1 MLCMAIR
8 FTVIGSLVLF
18 PIVISKGTSMRVM
31 LPLIGGSALCTIE
44 NDTSRVVSSSPATL
58 CEHDAAHSRSS
69 VARSSR
75 ARALI
80 ESSFDSD
87 KEYHVFGSVI
97 MREQVAGERY
107 SCRLPAARSRMP
119 PQPIYL
125 DHHATT
131 PCDPRVVEA
140 MLPYFTDIFGNAA
153 SLTHEHG
160 RRAAN
165 ALEDAR
171 IAIARFFGAQ
181 PNEIYFT
188 GGATESNNIALNLVQ
203 PGQHFVT
210 TAMEHKSVLVP
221 AKRLE
226 SRGVAVTIL
235 APDREG
241 FIAPDDLRG
250 AIRPNTRL
258 VSIEAANGEIGTLQP
273 LAELGTICRESGVLF
288 HSDITQA
295 AGKIPLDFGALAID
309 LASFSGHKIYGP
321 KGIGG
326 LYVRRGVRVEPLIT
340 GGGQEKNVRAGTV
353 NVPGAV
359 GMSAALRLR
368 ASEMAAEGER
378 LTALR
383 NELWDRIVA
392 ELAGTSVNGPRA
404 LRLPGN
410 LNVS

>member
-1 MLCMAIR
+1 
-8 FTVIGSLVLF
+8 
-18 PIVISKGTSMRVM
+18 
-31 LPLIGGSALCTIE
+31 
-44 NDTSRVVSSSPATL
+44 
-58 CEHDAAHSRSS
+58 
-69 VARSSR
+69 
-75 ARALI
+75 
-80 ESSFDSD
+80 
-87 KEYHVFGSVI
+87 
-97 MREQVAGERY
+97 
-107 SCRLPAARSRMP
+107 MP
-119 PQPIYL
+119 PPPIYL

-140 MLPYFTDIFGNAA
+140 MLPYFTENFGNAA

-181 PNEIYFT
+181 PNEMYFT
-188 GGATESNNIALNLVQ
+188 AGATESNNIALNLLQ
-203 PGQHFVT
+203 RGQHLIT

-226 SRGVAVTIL
+226 ARGVEVTIL
-235 APDREG
+235 RPDGEG
-241 FIAPDDLRG
+241 FIAPADLQN

-258 VSIEAANGEIGTLQP
+258 VSIEAANGEIGTIQP
-273 LAELGTICRESGVLF
+273 LRELSAITRERGMLF

-295 AGKIPLDFGALAID
+295 AGRIPLDFRELAID

-326 LYVRRGVRVEPLIT
+326 LYVRRGVRVEPLVV
-340 GGGQEKNVRAGTV
+340 GGGQEKNIRSGTV
-353 NVPGAV
+353 NVPAAV
-359 GMSAALRLR
+359 GMAAAFRLR
-368 ASEMAAEGER
+368 TTEMDEEATR

-383 NELWDRIVA
+383 NDLWDRLVHEIPGV
-392 ELAGTSVNGPRA
+392 SVNGPRA

-410 LNVS
+410 LNASFERIEADSLIVAMRRFSLSSGSACSSGERGPSPVLLAIGVGEGSALGSLRFGLGKSNTAEQLTMLIDDLKRSVSRLREISAA